1 MRTKQAEEMSKAFAE
16 FLNNSVLIAQETWT
30 HQSEVGTTTKIR
42 LTYFDAW
49 DYSQQNFNNL
59 DEAQNF
65 IDNYMKAHVRDPILF
80 RKF

>member
-16 FLNNSVLIAQETWT
+16 FLNDSVLIAQDSWT
-30 HQSEVGTTTKIR
+30 HQSEVGTTTDIR
-42 LTYFDAW
+42 LSYFVIGDCH
-49 DYSQQNFNNL
+49 QQNFNNL